1 MTPGPNLILRL
12 PNSTTLTQITSLDSS
27 NNFGAT
33 YWTDGR
39 CVAPMDPDEHWL
51 RVHRR
56 TGEFFWTDECEE
68 IGRDTTWGGISS
80 EWKHIPFADDPE
92 ADDFLHAIKNGL
104 ADNPKKLRY
113 LRVWFWWKQNDSV
126 RSDGQLQADLEAYRG
141 NLEALIA
148 ISDLTHPNER
158 LMAAEA
164 ARQLGDFAHACEL
177 LAGDLPADYAQAATR
192 IRDLAE
198 QSDTLVRQL

>member
-39 CVAPMDPDEHWL
+39 CVAPMEPDELWL
-51 RVHRR
+51 RVHRP

-68 IGRDTTWGGISS
+68 IGQDTAWGGISS
-80 EWKHIPFADDPE
+80 EWKDIPFADDPD
-92 ADDFLHAIKNGL
+92 ADDFLHAIQNGL
-104 ADNPKKLRY
+104 ADNPKKIRY
-113 LRVWFWWKQNDSV
+113 LRVWLWWKQNDSV

-158 LMAAEA
+158 LMAAEV
-164 ARQLGDFAHACEL
+164 ARQLGDFARACEL
-177 LAGDLPADYAQAATR
+177 LAGELPVDYAHAATR

-198 QSDTLVRQL
+198 QRDTLVRQL